1 MVSAFQR
8 TGGVTE
14 STLRCRQ
21 VVAVESGGQCF
32 QIVVLYDWGATTSM
46 VTREAI
52 STLGLTSSKQAKKV
66 ITGLGDV
73 TVLSKSCA
81 IPLVARDGDQR
92 VVTAWE
98 VENIAT
104 LPSGQPPEDVDK
116 QFLGLRY
123 LSEPSCLAQREGPV
137 HLLIGMDHG
146 HLMREHAAEST
157 KFSSQVRLMKSTSG
171 NQYIL
176 VAEGAP
182 HLSCCDAMEA
192 GMKETRQRLV

>member
-1 MVSAFQR
+1 MVSEFQR

-14 STLRCRQ
+14 TTLRCRQ

-32 QIVVLYDWGATTSM
+32 QIVVVYDWGATMSM

-52 STLGLTSSKQAKKV
+52 STLGLTPSKQAKKV

-73 TVLSKSCA
+73 TVLSKSTCS

-98 VENIAT
+98 
-104 LPSGQPPEDVDK
+104 DVDK
-116 QFLGLRY
+116 HFLGLRY
-123 LSEPSCLAQREGPV
+123 LTEPSCLAQREGPV
-137 HLLIGMDHG
+137 HLLIGMDHA
-146 HLMREHAAEST
+146 HLMPEHAAERT

-182 HLSCCDAMEA
+182 HLSWCDAMEA
-192 GMKETRQRLV
+192 DERDKAVTCLRR